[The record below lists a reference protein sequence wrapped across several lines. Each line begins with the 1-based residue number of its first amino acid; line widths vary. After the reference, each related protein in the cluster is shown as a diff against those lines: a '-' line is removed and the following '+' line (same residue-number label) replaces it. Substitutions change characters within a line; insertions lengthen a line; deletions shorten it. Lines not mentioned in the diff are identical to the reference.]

1 MKSLNHIIM
10 TLVSTAAM
18 AAMAPAALAQQ
29 AYPTKPVRVIVGL
42 APGGGTDIQARLFSS
57 KLSEDMKQTFTVENR
72 PGAGELV
79 GIQAVRNST
88 PDGYTI
94 LAVTT
99 SLTVVPAF
107 MDKAP
112 FDPIKDFAHISL
124 ITMAPYMVVVNPNVP
139 ARNFQEFISYA
150 KANPGQVNF
159 GVSALGTIIQ
169 LGALWISSATNT
181 NLTLIPYKG
190 TGPVLQALLAGEI
203 HVSFGN
209 PISTLSLV
217 KAGKLRALAMTS
229 PKRSKAFPDV
239 PTVAESGIPGFDDTT
254 WHGWLAA
261 RDTPRDIVNRL
272 NAAVVKMV
280 NAPEM
285 TARLLADGAEP
296 VGSTPE
302 QFVQQIT
309 LEAPRWRKLV
319 QDTGAKME

>member
-1 MKSLNHIIM
+1 MRLHSCAITILIAAV
-10 TLVSTAAM
+10 LAAVAPPAVS
-18 AAMAPAALAQQ
+18 QQ
-29 AYPTKPVRVIVGL
+29 AYPSRPVRIIVGL

-57 KLSEDMKQTFTVENR
+57 KLSEDLKQTFTVENR
-72 PGAGELV
+72 PGAGELL

-99 SLTVVPAF
+99 GLTVVPAF
-107 MDKAP
+107 MDKP
-112 FDPIKDFAHISL
+112 TFDPIKDFAPISL
-124 ITMAPYMVVVNPNVP
+124 ITMAPYMVVVNTNVP
-139 ARNFQEFISYA
+139 ARTFQEFISYA

-159 GVSALGTIIQ
+159 GVSALGSIIQ

-190 TGPVLQALLAGEI
+190 TGPALQALLAGEV

-217 KAGKLRALAMTS
+217 KSGKLRAIAVTS
-229 PKRSKAFPDV
+229 PRRSKAFPDV

-272 NAAVVKMV
+272 SAAVAKMV

-302 QFVQQIT
+302 QFVQQLT
-309 LEAPRWRKLV
+309 QEAPRWRKLV